1 MVAEVKMPALS
12 PTMEEGKIVSWN
24 KKEGDKVSLG
34 DVLLEVETDKAVM
47 EVEAQDSGVIGKILY
62 KIDDVVKVNKTIA
75 LMLEK
80 GETTDAIKDYKIQED
95 EPQAED
101 KPAVVEEKKEEKVE
115 AKQEPKTE
123 PVVENKPDNN
133 TNKTNIISRNNDR
146 IFASPLAKSIAS
158 MNNISLSQIGVG
170 SGPNGRII
178 KADVEMF
185 LANPRVG
192 GVFRNPVEYTDINPT
207 GMRATIA
214 KRLTQSK
221 QDIPHWYLKITPDMT
236 NFVNFRTELNKM
248 AKVVDGKPEYKI
260 SANDI
265 IVLAIAKALKRNPSI
280 NASWIDGKIRQY
292 NNVDVSVAVSI
303 DGGLIT
309 PVVKNAD
316 QKGLLEI
323 SKEIK
328 QLATKARDGKLTP
341 DEYSGGS
348 ISISNLGMYGVS
360 EFYSIIN
367 PPQSCIVAVGAIENQ
382 AVALP
387 NGKCQAK
394 PVCNL
399 VFSADHRVI
408 DGSVLAPFANDVKTF
423 LENPALMFV
432 M

>member
-80 GETTDAIKDYKIQED
+80 GETADAIKDYKIQDD
-95 EPQAED
+95 EPQVEE

-115 AKQEPKTE
+115 VKQEPKVE
-123 PVVENKPDNN
+123 QVIVEKKPVNN
-133 TNKTNIISRNNDR
+133 IVSRNNDR
-146 IFASPLAKSIAS
+146 VFASPLAKSIAS

-221 QDIPHWYLKITPDMT
+221 QDIPHWYLKITPEMT

-248 AKVVDGKPEYKI
+248 AKVINGKPEYKI

-328 QLATKARDGKLTP
+328 QLATKAREGKLTP

-382 AVALP
+382 AVAMP

>member
-62 KIDDVVKVNKTIA
+62 KVDDVVKVNKTIA

-80 GETTDAIKDYKIQED
+80 GETADAIKDYKIQDD
-95 EPQAED
+95 EPQEEE

-115 AKQEPKTE
+115 VKQEPKVE
-123 PVVENKPDNN
+123 QVIVEKKPVNN
-133 TNKTNIISRNNDR
+133 IVSRNNDR
-146 IFASPLAKSIAS
+146 VFASPLAKSIAS

-192 GVFRNPVEYTDINPT
+192 SVFRNPVEYTDINPT

-221 QDIPHWYLKITPDMT
+221 QDIPHWYLKITPEMT

-248 AKVVDGKPEYKI
+248 AKVIDGKPEYKI

-328 QLATKARDGKLTP
+328 QLATKAREGKLTP

-367 PPQSCIVAVGAIENQ
+367 PPQSCIVAVGAIENK
-382 AVALP
+382 AVALS

>member
-80 GETTDAIKDYKIQED
+80 GETADAIKDYKIQDD
-95 EPQAED
+95 EPQVEE

-115 AKQEPKTE
+115 VKQEPKVE
-123 PVVENKPDNN
+123 QVIVEKKPVNN
-133 TNKTNIISRNNDR
+133 IVSRNNDR
-146 IFASPLAKSIAS
+146 VFASPLAKSIAS

-221 QDIPHWYLKITPDMT
+221 QDIPHWYLKITPEMT

-248 AKVVDGKPEYKI
+248 AKVINGKPEYKI

-280 NASWIDGKIRQY
+280 NASWIDGF
-292 NNVDVSVAVSI
+292 
-303 DGGLIT
+303 G
-309 PVVKNAD
+309 
-316 QKGLLEI
+316 
-323 SKEIK
+323 
-328 QLATKARDGKLTP
+328 
-341 DEYSGGS
+341 
-348 ISISNLGMYGVS
+348 
-360 EFYSIIN
+360 
-367 PPQSCIVAVGAIENQ
+367 C
-382 AVALP
+382 
-387 NGKCQAK
+387 C
-394 PVCNL
+394 
-399 VFSADHRVI
+399 
-408 DGSVLAPFANDVKTF
+408 
-423 LENPALMFV
+423 
-432 M
+432 

>member
-1 MVAEVKMPALS
+1 MPALS

-24 KKEGDKVSLG
+24 KKEGDKVALG

-47 EVEAQDSGVIGKILY
+47 EVEAQDAGVVGKILY
-62 KIDDVVKVNKTIA
+62 KVDDIVKVNKTIA

-80 GETTDAIKDYKIQED
+80 GETADAIKDYKIQDD
-95 EPQAED
+95 EPKAEEKTAD
-101 KPAVVEEKKEEKVE
+101 VKEKKEEKVE
-115 AKQEPKTE
+115 VKQEQKVE
-123 PVVENKPDNN
+123 QFVEQKPVNN
-133 TNKTNIISRNNDR
+133 IVSRNNER

-178 KADVEMF
+178 KADIEMF

-192 GVFRNPVEYTDINPT
+192 GIFRNPVEYTDINPT

-248 AKVVDGKPEYKI
+248 AKVIDGKPEYKI

-292 NNVDVSVAVSI
+292 NNIDVSVAVSI

-328 QLATKARDGKLTP
+328 QLASKAKEGKLTP

-367 PPQSCIVAVGAIENQ
+367 PPQSCIIAVGAIENK

-423 LENPALMFV
+423 LENPGLMFV
-432 M
+432 II

>member
-47 EVEAQDSGVIGKILY
+47 EVEAQDGGVIGKILY

-80 GETTDAIKDYKIQED
+80 GETADAIKDYKIQDD
-95 EPQAED
+95 EPQEEE

-115 AKQEPKTE
+115 VKQEQKVE
-123 PVVENKPDNN
+123 QVIAEKKPVNN
-133 TNKTNIISRNNDR
+133 IVSRNNDR
-146 IFASPLAKSIAS
+146 VFASPLAKSIAS

-207 GMRATIA
+207 GMRSTIA

-221 QDIPHWYLKITPDMT
+221 QDIPHWYLKITPEMT

-280 NASWIDGKIRQY
+280 NASWMDGKIRQY

-328 QLATKARDGKLTP
+328 QLATKAREGKLTP

-367 PPQSCIVAVGAIENQ
+367 PPQSCIVAVGAIENK
-382 AVALP
+382 AVALS

>member
-1 MVAEVKMPALS
+1 MPALS

-24 KKEGDKVSLG
+24 KKEGDKVALG

-47 EVEAQDSGVIGKILY
+47 EVEAQDAGVVGKILY
-62 KIDDVVKVNKTIA
+62 KVDDIVKVNKTIA

-80 GETTDAIKDYKIQED
+80 GETADAIKDYKIQDD
-95 EPQAED
+95 EPKAEEKTAD
-101 KPAVVEEKKEEKVE
+101 VKEKKEEKVE
-115 AKQEPKTE
+115 IKQEEKTE
-123 PVVENKPDNN
+123 QVAEQKPVK
-133 TNKTNIISRNNDR
+133 NIVSRNNDR
-146 IFASPLAKSIAS
+146 VFASPLAKSIAS

-248 AKVVDGKPEYKI
+248 AKVIDGKPEYKI

-328 QLATKARDGKLTP
+328 QLASKAKEGKLTP

-367 PPQSCIVAVGAIENQ
+367 PPQSCIVAVGAIENKP
-382 AVALP
+382 VELP

-423 LENPALMFV
+423 LENPGLMFV
-432 M
+432 II

>member
-62 KIDDVVKVNKTIA
+62 KVDDVVKVNKTIA

-80 GETTDAIKDYKIQED
+80 GETTDAIKDYKIQDD
-95 EPQAED
+95 EPKAET
-101 KPAVVEEKKEEKVE
+101 KPAVVEETKEEKVE
-115 AKQEPKTE
+115 IKQEPKTE
-123 PVVENKPDNN
+123 PVAAQKQVS
-133 TNKTNIISRNNDR
+133 NIVSRNNDR

>member
-24 KKEGDKVSLG
+24 KKEGDKIDVG

-47 EVEAQDSGVIGKILY
+47 EVEAQNKGVLGKILVAT
-62 KIDDVVKVNKTIA
+62 DNVVAVNKTIA
-75 LMLEK
+75 LILEK
-80 GETTDAIKDYKIQED
+80 GETADAIKDYKIAED
-95 EPQAED
+95 APKTED
-101 KPAVVEEKKEEKVE
+101 KPEQKEEKVE
-115 AKQEPKTE
+115 EKKVEIKEEGRA
-123 PVVENKPDNN
+123 PVATSSARV
-133 TNKTNIISRNNDR
+133 
-146 IFASPLAKSIAS
+146 FASPLAKKVAA
-158 MNNISLSQIGVG
+158 MNNINIASVGIG

-178 KADVEMF
+178 KADVERF
-185 LANPRVG
+185 LATPRAG
-192 GVFRNPVEYTDINPT
+192 GVFRNPVEFTEIVPT
-207 GMRATIA
+207 GMRSTIA

-221 QDIPHWYLKITPDMT
+221 QDIPHWYLKITANMA
-236 NFVNFRTELNKM
+236 NFVAFRTELNKM

-309 PVVKNAD
+309 PIVKNAD

-328 QLATKARDGKLTP
+328 QLAAKARDGKLTP
-341 DEYSGGS
+341 DEYTGGS
-348 ISISNLGMYGVS
+348 ISVSNLGMFGVS
-360 EFYSIIN
+360 EFQSIIN
-367 PPQSCIVAVGAIENQ
+367 PPQSCIAAVGAIED
-382 AVALP
+382 AVLAV
-387 NGKCQAK
+387 NGEAA
-394 PVCNL
+394 VCPICNIT
-399 VFSADHRVI
+399 FSADHRVI
-408 DGSVLAPFANDVKTF
+408 DGSVLAPFANDVKKF

>member
-24 KKEGDKVSLG
+24 KKEGDKIDVG

-47 EVEAQDSGVIGKILY
+47 EVEAQNKGVLGKIL
-62 KIDDVVKVNKTIA
+62 IDKDNIVAVNKTIA
-75 LMLEK
+75 LILEK
-80 GETTDAIKDYKIQED
+80 GETADAIKDYKI
-95 EPQAED
+95 AED
-101 KPAVVEEKKEEKVE
+101 APKTEDKSEQKEEKVE
-115 AKQEPKTE
+115 EKKVEIKEEGRA
-123 PVVENKPDNN
+123 PVATSSARV
-133 TNKTNIISRNNDR
+133 
-146 IFASPLAKSIAS
+146 FASPLAKKVAA
-158 MNNISLSQIGVG
+158 MNNINIASVGIG

-178 KADVEMF
+178 KADVERF
-185 LANPRVG
+185 LATPRAG
-192 GVFRNPVEYTDINPT
+192 GVFRNPVEFTEIAPT
-207 GMRATIA
+207 GMRSTIA

-221 QDIPHWYLKITPDMT
+221 QDIPHWYLKITANMA
-236 NFVNFRTELNKM
+236 NFVAFRTELNKM

-309 PVVKNAD
+309 PIVKNAD

-328 QLATKARDGKLTP
+328 QLAAKARDGKLTP
-341 DEYSGGS
+341 DEYTGGS
-348 ISISNLGMYGVS
+348 ISVSNLGMFGVS
-360 EFYSIIN
+360 EFQSIIN
-367 PPQSCIVAVGAIENQ
+367 PPQSCIAAVGAIED
-382 AVALP
+382 AVVVI
-387 NGKCQAK
+387 NGEAK
-394 PVCNL
+394 VCPVCNIT
-399 VFSADHRVI
+399 FSADHRVI
-408 DGSVLAPFANDVKTF
+408 DGSVLAPFANDVKKF

-432 M
+432 V